1 MHVSS
6 AHKER
11 VAVLEVETGLFVVR
25 YASSRAA
32 KAPSVFVRPSPSCEG
47 DFQIISAPGCAKG
60 VLSKPGEYVVIVAP
74 GQGSLQ
80 VTVSTRALD
89 GDLDASIRM
98 EALATQDAEAP
109 IVAEPAAPQRALTPS
124 RPAARKAKE
133 LPVAYSG
140 FAVMA
145 HVARR
150 GDLLVEPG
158 EWIGGPAAPAPVEG
172 LQINWTPPAGVTLD
186 YQVLAV
192 GAGGRWSA
200 IVSAGE
206 FAGSRGR
213 RLPLAGVRL
222 RLGGAHADRYSLRGE
237 ALFLGSAVE
246 SGSSR
251 ELQFVSRSG
260 TDPLVGLRLELREAT
275 AAVRE
280 PAARFAPPI
289 KTSEARRGGRV
300 RVFRSGQ
307 SSRPDLLPSSTQV
320 GERVLS

>member
-1 MHVSS
+1 M
-6 AHKER
+6 
-11 VAVLEVETGLFVVR
+11 
-25 YASSRAA
+25 
-32 KAPSVFVRPSPSCEG
+32 
-47 DFQIISAPGCAKG
+47 
-60 VLSKPGEYVVIVAP
+60 IVAP